1 MISTKSNLLSLCV
14 YLSLAPFPPFPL
26 KIRIN
31 WDMVLYPA
39 PSRTSPGLWWDGLH
53 VWMFCHWFSKALRE
67 GERVLVHPIVLSRD
81 YWFRLWSEPRRQV
94 FWWDE
99 FWLGACP
106 LSKGNRSR
114 LKETESLSHATYQMI
129 SKGQASNLRIRKESS
144 PTHLRLADR
153 YTLFTITEQIIQT
166 KGSKSTKCWSKSRK
180 LEEMELL
187 IHGKQFKAAVN
198 STRLQMRSN

>member
-1 MISTKSNLLSLCV
+1 M
-14 YLSLAPFPPFPL
+14 
-26 KIRIN
+26 N
-31 WDMVLYPA
+31 WNMVLDPA

-53 VWMFCHWFSKALRE
+53 VLMFCHWFSKALRE
-67 GERVLVHPIVLSRD
+67 GGWAGGWVFGPSDSLSRD
-81 YWFRLWSEPRRQV
+81 YWFRLWSEPRRGV

-114 LKETESLSHATYQMI
+114 LKETESLSHATKHMF

-153 YTLFTITEQIIQT
+153 YAILIKTEQFSHT
-166 KGSKSTKCWSKSRK
+166 KDSKSK
-180 LEEMELL
+180 
-187 IHGKQFKAAVN
+187 F
-198 STRLQMRSN
+198 